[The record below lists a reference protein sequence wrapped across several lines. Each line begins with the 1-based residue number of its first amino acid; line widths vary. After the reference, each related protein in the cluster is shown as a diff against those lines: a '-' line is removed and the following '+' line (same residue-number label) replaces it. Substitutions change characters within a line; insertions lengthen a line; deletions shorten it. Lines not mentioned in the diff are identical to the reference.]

1 MSGAARLVLVAGP
14 RRTALRAGAAGG
26 FFFTAGVVP
35 DLRARRL
42 LCVDRDL
49 DRDFD
54 VTIHDS
60 PIPATLHD
68 A

>member
-1 MSGAARLVLVAGP
+1 MSGTTRLVLIRA
-14 RRTALRAGAAGG
+14 TLRAGAARA
-26 FFFTAGVVP
+26 FFFPAGVVP

-42 LCVDRDL
+42 LCVDRDF

-68 A
+68 ARW